1 MLCPSPE
8 ELPDSGIELGSPAL
22 QADSLRNELLGNP
35 HLSLFNHC
43 CLQLKHPF
51 TQQMLLKEQYVS
63 ATVFGAASVK
73 ASETDVASDL
83 LGLIVHWN

>member
-1 MLCPSPE
+1 
-8 ELPDSGIELGSPAL
+8 
-22 QADSLRNELLGNP
+22 
-35 HLSLFNHC
+35 
-43 CLQLKHPF
+43 
-51 TQQMLLKEQYVS
+51 MLLKEQYVS